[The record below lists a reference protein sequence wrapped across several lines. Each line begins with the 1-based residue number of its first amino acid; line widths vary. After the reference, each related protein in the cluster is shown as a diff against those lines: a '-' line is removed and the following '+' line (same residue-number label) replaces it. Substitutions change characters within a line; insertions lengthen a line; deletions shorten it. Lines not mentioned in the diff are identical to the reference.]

1 MARAYIDAA
10 ASKNPDMAAGAVV
23 FKDEGT
29 TLEFTLFL
37 GEMDNHEAEWA
48 ALAFA
53 VEKALEHSLNSLIV
67 YTDSKVIADSFDRIH
82 VKNQVFKKY
91 FEQISQHLDA
101 FDLFIVSWTPRG
113 SNRRADELAKE
124 TLYRHRKS

>member
-10 ASKNPDMAAGAVV
+10 ASKNPDIAAGAVV

-53 VEKALEHSLNSLIV
+53 VEKALEHSLSSLILH
-67 YTDSKVIADSFDRIH
+67 TDSKVIADSFDRDH
-82 VKNQVFKKY
+82 VKNPVFKKY

-124 TLYRHRKS
+124 TLYRHRKG